1 MALEGKIVDFG
12 VADILQLISQQQK
25 TGVLIVERSD
35 QSIEVLFW
43 NGMIISAHPIA
54 KAEKERLGEK
64 LVKSELITPEQLER
78 ALDHQENNFQ
88 HLGEILVE
96 MGTLGKEQLDRII
109 RNQIYDTFSELFQW
123 KDGSYAFEAKTVN
136 FNEKVFTPLALE
148 HIILDVLRMMDEWPD
163 IMNSIGSMDSLF
175 KKTGRAVPLDDEE
188 DYGKMSPE
196 EETVFKLLD
205 GHNSVQDVVDK
216 SLLGRYTA
224 AKSVKILLDN
234 DYVEIVQYDVQEAL
248 KNKVVHYL
256 FGKKVLTFAGY
267 TFLVCLVG
275 GLMSVSPPDM
285 TSTFGLFKNRL
296 NLSINLYAHGDH
308 FRTEKVKNALQI
320 YYWENGKYPDELED
334 LVITN
339 ILRRQEIT
347 NGNGGP
353 YRYRSQGLS
362 YSLN

>member
-35 QSIEVLFW
+35 QGIEVLFW

-54 KAEKERLGEK
+54 KAEKELLGEK
-64 LVKSELITPEQLER
+64 LVKSALITPEQLER
-78 ALDHQENNFQ
+78 ALDLQGKNFQ

-96 MGTLGKEQLDRII
+96 MGILGKDRLDHII

-123 KDGSYAFEAKTVN
+123 KEGSYAFEAKMVN

-148 HIILDVLRMMDEWPD
+148 HIILDVLRMMDELPD
-163 IMNSIGSMDSLF
+163 IMKSIGSMDALF
-175 KKTGRAVPLDDEE
+175 KKTGRAVSITDEDDS
-188 DYGKMSPE
+188 GKMSPD

-205 GHNSVQDVVDK
+205 GHTSVQDVVDK

-224 AKSVKILLDN
+224 AKTIKILLDN
-234 DYVEIVQYDVQEAL
+234 DYVETVHYDGQQVL
-248 KNKVVHYL
+248 KNKMAHYL
-256 FGKKVLTFAGY
+256 FGKQLLTITAY
-267 TFLVCLVG
+267 AMLAFLVV
-275 GLMSVSPPDM
+275 GLMTVSPPDM
-285 TSTFGLFKNRL
+285 ASTFGLFKDRF
-296 NLSINLYAHGDH
+296 NLPITLYAHSDH
-308 FRTEKVKNALQI
+308 SRTEKVKNALQI

-347 NGNGGP
+347 NGNGGL
-353 YRYRSQGLS
+353 YKYSSQGLS
-362 YSLN
+362 YTLN

>member
-35 QSIEVLFW
+35 QGIEVLFW

-54 KAEKERLGEK
+54 KAEKELLGEK

-78 ALDHQENNFQ
+78 ALDLQGNNFQ

-96 MGTLGKEQLDRII
+96 MGILGKDRLDHII

-123 KDGSYAFEAKTVN
+123 KEGSYAFEAKMVN

-148 HIILDVLRMMDEWPD
+148 HIILDVLRMMDELPD
-163 IMNSIGSMDSLF
+163 IMKSIGSMDALF
-175 KKTGRAVPLDDEE
+175 KKTGRAVSVTDEDDS
-188 DYGKMSPE
+188 GKMSPD

-205 GHNSVQDVVDK
+205 GNTSVQDVVDK

-224 AKSVKILLDN
+224 AKTIKILLDN
-234 DYVEIVQYDVQEAL
+234 DYVEIVHYDGQQVL
-248 KNKVVHYL
+248 KNKMANYL
-256 FGKKVLTFAGY
+256 FGKQLLTIAAY
-267 TFLVCLVG
+267 AMLAFLVV

-285 TSTFGLFKNRL
+285 TSTFGLFKDRF
-296 NLSINLYAHGDH
+296 NLPITLYAHGDH
-308 FRTEKVKNALQI
+308 SRTEKVKNALQI

-347 NGNGGP
+347 NGNGGL
-353 YRYRSQGLS
+353 YKYSSQGLS
-362 YSLN
+362 YTLN

>member
-54 KAEKERLGEK
+54 KAEKELLGEK

-78 ALDHQENNFQ
+78 ALDHQDNNFQ

-96 MGTLGKEQLDRII
+96 MGILGKDQLDRII
-109 RNQIYDTFSELFQW
+109 GNQIYDTFAELFQW
-123 KDGSYAFEAKTVN
+123 KEGSYAFEAKMVN

-148 HIILDVLRMMDEWPD
+148 HIILDVLRMMDELPD
-163 IMNSIGSMDSLF
+163 IMKSIGSIDTLF
-175 KKTGRAVPLDDEE
+175 KKTGRAVSVNDEDDN
-188 DYGKMSPE
+188 GKMSPE
-196 EETVFKLLD
+196 EATVFNLLD
-205 GHNSVQDVVDK
+205 GHTSVQDLVDK

-224 AKSVKILLDN
+224 AKTLKILLDN
-234 DYVEIVQYDVQEAL
+234 DYVEIVHYDVQEVL

-256 FGKKVLTFAGY
+256 LGKQVLTIAAY
-267 TFLVCLVG
+267 SLLAFLVVG
-275 GLMSVSPPDM
+275 LTTVSPPYM
-285 TSTFGLFKNRL
+285 TSTFGLFEDRF
-296 NLSINLYAHGDH
+296 NLPITLYAHGDH
-308 FRTEKVKNALQI
+308 SRTEKVKNALQI
-320 YYWENGKYPDELED
+320 YFWENGKYPDELED

-339 ILRRQEIT
+339 ILRRQEIA
-347 NGNGGP
+347 NGNGGL
-353 YRYRSQGLS
+353 YKYRSQGLS